1 MAAQNYLFEYYGAE
15 FNIMIDIA
23 DGAPTTTSA
32 PNLRVVEGSWKT
44 WRLDVDPAVPGLEGV
59 SIRRCVSASGGE
71 HPEGNLTPAESGPS
85 LGYMLMVA
93 GNGGLYRVP
102 GGLGVVSRF
111 YTAEE
116 WAAMRA
122 EWEASL

>member
-1 MAAQNYLFEYYGAE
+1 MAAENYLFEYYGAE
-15 FNIMIDIA
+15 FNIMIDVA
-23 DGAPTTTSA
+23 SSAATTTSA

-44 WRLDVDPAVPGLEGV
+44 WRLDVDPAVAGIEGV
-59 SIRRCVSASGGE
+59 RIRRCVSASGSE
-71 HPEGNLTPAESGPS
+71 HPNGNLNPAQSGPT
-85 LGYMLMVA
+85 LGYMLMVTD
-93 GNGGLYRVP
+93 NGEIYRVP

-116 WAAMRA
+116 WASMRA